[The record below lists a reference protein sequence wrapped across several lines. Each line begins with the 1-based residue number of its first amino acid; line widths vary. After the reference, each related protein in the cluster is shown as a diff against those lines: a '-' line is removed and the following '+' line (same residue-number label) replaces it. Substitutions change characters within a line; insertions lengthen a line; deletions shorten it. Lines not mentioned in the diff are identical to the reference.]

1 MSNNTVNQQPDL
13 FIIFIVSKQNAPDN
27 QEDNFIQA
35 IARGRMVINEECLK
49 GKEGL
54 VWYRGRYARGIASL
68 VGFMRKSEPWVLRDF
83 VWGEWLSAR
92 RRLSDA
98 EEWRVL

>member
-1 MSNNTVNQQPDL
+1 MSNNFVNQQPDL

-54 VWYRGRYARGIASL
+54 VWYRGRYTGALQTLWDS
-68 VGFMRKSEPWVLRDF
+68 
-83 VWGEWLSAR
+83 
-92 RRLSDA
+92 
-98 EEWRVL
+98 